1 MASNRDNEI
10 MNRLM
15 ELNKKRFIPKRRK
28 FTKAEQTEF
37 DLLFFGF
44 GESTTEA
51 RPPYFRISINRER
64 VSGVTAI

>member
-15 ELNKKRFIPKRRK
+15 ELNKKRFIPKIRK

-37 DLLFFGF
+37 DLLFFGL
-44 GESTTEA
+44 
-51 RPPYFRISINRER
+51 REKDQEILNDVLDETPDYR
-64 VSGVTAI
+64 LANK